1 MRGKSEMD
9 LSEIRKEIDSI
20 DTQLI
25 ELFKQRM
32 ECSRQVAN
40 YKKATNTS
48 IMNLK
53 REQEILDKVEEQGG
67 EFGYAAQLLFSNI
80 LELSRGLQH
89 DIIGSGKG
97 IRDVISNA
105 KGAINKN
112 KNVKIALQGI
122 VGSNSHEATTKLFPE
137 CQPVFYKSF
146 AKVFE
151 AVNNGEADY
160 GVLPVENS
168 SAGSVADVYD
178 LILQY
183 RFYIVKALELPIEH
197 CLCSIRQSE
206 LSDIE
211 QVWSHPQALAQC
223 TEFINKHNLS
233 TVPSPNTAIAAM
245 DIAKEK
251 RLNCAAICTERAAQ
265 EYGLKVLVKGC
276 QNEKDNSTRFIVI
289 SKELII
295 PDDADK
301 VSLCFSV
308 PHIKGSLYNVLGR
321 FSSNG
326 MNLSKI
332 ESRPRDG
339 ASFEYLFYLD
349 FQGSVHSDKVVN
361 MLCALSEEMPEF
373 SFLGNYKED

>member
-1 MRGKSEMD
+1 ME

-25 ELFKQRM
+25 ELFKKRM

-40 YKKATNTS
+40 YKKTTNTS

-53 REQEILDKVEEQGG
+53 REQEILDRVEKQGG

-89 DIIGSGKG
+89 DIIGSGKE
-97 IRDVISNA
+97 IRKEIGSA
-105 KGAINKN
+105 KNSINRN
-112 KNVKIALQGI
+112 KDVKIALQGI

-146 AKVFE
+146 ARVFE

-183 RFYIVKALELPIEH
+183 RFYIVKALDLPIEH
-197 CLCSIRQSE
+197 CLCSIKQSE
-206 LSDIE
+206 LSNIE
-211 QVWSHPQALAQC
+211 QVWSHPQALSQC
-223 TEFINKHNLS
+223 TEFINNHNLS

-251 RLNCAAICTERAAQ
+251 RLNCAAICTEKAAQ

-326 MNLSKI
+326 MNLTKI

-349 FQGSVHSDKVVN
+349 FQGSVHSDKVIN

>member
-1 MRGKSEMD
+1 MD
-9 LSEIRKEIDSI
+9 LGEIRKEIDSI
-20 DTQLI
+20 DAQLI
-25 ELFKQRM
+25 ELFKKRM
-32 ECSRQVAN
+32 QCSIAVAE
-40 YKKATNTS
+40 YKKETNTP

-53 REQEILDKVEEQGG
+53 REQEILDKVEKQGG

-89 DIIGSGKG
+89 DIIGSGKE
-97 IRDVISNA
+97 IRNLINNA
-105 KGAINKN
+105 KSFINKD
-112 KNVKIALQGI
+112 KTVKIALQGI
-122 VGSNSHEATTKLFPE
+122 KGANSHEATTRLFPE
-137 CQPVFYKSF
+137 CEPVFYKSF
-146 AKVFE
+146 AQVFE
-151 AVNNGEADY
+151 AVNNGEATY

-178 LILQY
+178 LILKY
-183 RFYIVKALELPIEH
+183 RFYIVKALDLPIDH
-197 CLCSIRQSE
+197 CLCSLKQSE

-223 TEFINKHNLS
+223 TDFIDKNNYT
-233 TVPSPNTAIAAM
+233 TVPSPNTAIAAQ

-251 RLNCAAICTERAAQ
+251 RLNCGAICTKKASE
-265 EYGLKVLVKGC
+265 EYGLKVLVEKC

-295 PDDADK
+295 PSDADK
-301 VSLCFSV
+301 ISLCFSL

-326 MNLSKI
+326 MNLTKI
-332 ESRPRDG
+332 ESRPMDG

-349 FQGSVHSDKVVN
+349 FQGSVHSEKVMN

-373 SFLGNYKED
+373 SFLGNYKES

>member
-1 MRGKSEMD
+1 MD
-9 LSEIRKEIDSI
+9 LSEIRKEIDNI
-20 DTQLI
+20 DSQLI
-25 ELFKQRM
+25 ELFKKRM

-89 DIIGSGKG
+89 DIIGSGKE
-97 IRDVISNA
+97 IRKEIGSA
-105 KGAINKN
+105 KNSINKS
-112 KNVKIALQGI
+112 KDVKIALQGI
-122 VGSNSHEATTKLFPE
+122 VGSNSHEATTKLFPD
-137 CQPVFYKSF
+137 CQPVFYRSF
-146 AKVFE
+146 AEVFE
-151 AVNNGEADY
+151 AVNNGKADY

-183 RFYIVKALELPIEH
+183 RFYIVKALDLPIEH
-197 CLCSIRQSE
+197 CLCSIKQSE

-223 TEFINKHNLS
+223 TEFINNHNFA

-251 RLNCAAICTERAAQ
+251 RLNCAAICTEKAAQ
-265 EYGLKVLVKGC
+265 EYGLKVLAKGC

-301 VSLCFSV
+301 ISLCFSV

-326 MNLSKI
+326 MNLTKI

-339 ASFEYLFYLD
+339 VSFEYLFYLD
-349 FQGSVHSDKVVN
+349 FQGSVHSDKVMN

>member
-1 MRGKSEMD
+1 MD
-9 LSEIRKEIDSI
+9 LSEIRKEIDNI
-20 DTQLI
+20 DSQLI
-25 ELFKQRM
+25 ELFKKRM

-53 REQEILDKVEEQGG
+53 REQEILDRVEEQGG

-89 DIIGSGKG
+89 DIIGSGKE
-97 IRDVISNA
+97 IRKEIGSA
-105 KGAINKN
+105 KNFINKSN
-112 KNVKIALQGI
+112 DVKIALQGI
-122 VGSNSHEATTKLFPE
+122 VGSNSHEATTKLFPD
-137 CQPVFYKSF
+137 CQTVFYRSF
-146 AKVFE
+146 AEVFE
-151 AVNNGEADY
+151 AVNNGDADY

-183 RFYIVKALELPIEH
+183 RFYIVKALDLPIEH
-197 CLCSIRQSE
+197 CLCSIKQSE

-223 TEFINKHNLS
+223 TEFINNHNFS

-251 RLNCAAICTERAAQ
+251 RLNCAAICTEKAAQ

-326 MNLSKI
+326 MNLTKI

-349 FQGSVHSDKVVN
+349 FQGSVHSDKVIN

>member
-89 DIIGSGKG
+89 DIIGSGKE
-97 IRDVISNA
+97 IRDEISNA
-105 KGAINKN
+105 KGAINKG

-183 RFYIVKALELPIEH
+183 RFYIVKALDLPIEH

-223 TEFINKHNLS
+223 TEFINNHNLS

>member
-1 MRGKSEMD
+1 MD
-9 LSEIRKEIDSI
+9 LSEIRKEIDNI
-20 DTQLI
+20 DSQLI
-25 ELFKQRM
+25 ELFKKRM

-53 REQEILDKVEEQGG
+53 REQEILDKVEKQGG

-89 DIIGSGKG
+89 DIIGSGKE
-97 IRDVISNA
+97 IRKEIGSA
-105 KGAINKN
+105 KNSINKG
-112 KNVKIALQGI
+112 KDVKIALQGI
-122 VGSNSHEATTKLFPE
+122 VGSNSHEATTKLFPD
-137 CQPVFYKSF
+137 CQPVFYRSF
-146 AKVFE
+146 AEVFE
-151 AVNNGEADY
+151 AVNNGKADY

-183 RFYIVKALELPIEH
+183 RFYIVKALDLPIEH
-197 CLCSIRQSE
+197 CLCSIKQSE

-223 TEFINKHNLS
+223 TEFINNHNFT

-251 RLNCAAICTERAAQ
+251 RLNCAAICTEKAAQ
-265 EYGLKVLVKGC
+265 EYGLKVLAKGC

-295 PDDADK
+295 SDDADK
-301 VSLCFSV
+301 ISLCFSV
-308 PHIKGSLYNVLGR
+308 PNIKGSLYNVLGR

-326 MNLSKI
+326 MNLTKI

-349 FQGSVHSDKVVN
+349 FQGSVHSDKVMN

>member
-1 MRGKSEMD
+1 MD
-9 LSEIRKEIDSI
+9 LSEIRKEIDNI
-20 DTQLI
+20 DSQLI
-25 ELFKQRM
+25 ELFKKRM

-67 EFGYAAQLLFSNI
+67 EFGCAAQLLFSNI

-89 DIIGSGKG
+89 DIIGSGKE
-97 IRDVISNA
+97 IRKEIGSA
-105 KGAINKN
+105 KNSINKT
-112 KNVKIALQGI
+112 KDVKIALQGI
-122 VGSNSHEATTKLFPE
+122 VGSNSHEATTKLFPD
-137 CQPVFYKSF
+137 CQPIFYRSF
-146 AKVFE
+146 AEVFE
-151 AVNNGEADY
+151 AVNNGDADY

-183 RFYIVKALELPIEH
+183 RFYIVKALDLPIEH
-197 CLCSIRQSE
+197 CLCSIKQSE

-223 TEFINKHNLS
+223 TEFINNHNFS

-251 RLNCAAICTERAAQ
+251 RLNCAAICTEKAAQ

-326 MNLSKI
+326 MNLTKI

-349 FQGSVHSDKVVN
+349 FQGSVHSDKVIN